1 MTTSY
6 RIHLILKGVE
16 RPTKDERA
24 AMSRFAIAANK
35 LLAAPKSTANTT
47 THPNHNKKHHIT

>member
-6 RIHLILKGVE
+6 QIHLILKGE
-16 RPTKDERA
+16 EKPTKDERA

-35 LLAAPKSTANTT
+35 MLAAPKTLANTT
-47 THPNHNKKHHIT
+47 THPKP